1 MDTNVVILI
10 IGLAVVLLIAI
21 LLFWG
26 QRRGRPTEATFTLAE
41 LFSATVKVGPTPTD
55 TAEANKA
62 LREAEKQR
70 GVAPDVEAAVSP
82 PRAAHLARVLWVDD
96 NPDYNIYETVALERL
111 GRVVTKATSTDAG
124 LRYLSELDFALVIT
138 DLGRRD
144 DAKGGITLIKQMK
157 KLSST
162 LPVVVYTLNADQH
175 RHKVDEAMDAGAK
188 AVVETPGQLLRHV
201 DELLASSTATSRT
214 SPPSTPSTDA

>member
-21 LLFWG
+21 LLFRA
-26 QRRGRPTEATFTLAE
+26 QRHGSSVEATFTLAE
-41 LFSATVKVGPTPTD
+41 LFSAKVKVGPTPTD

-70 GVAPDVEAAVSP
+70 GAAPDAEAAVSP

-96 NPDYNIYETVALERL
+96 NPDNNLYETVALERL
-111 GRVVTKATSTDAG
+111 GRVVTKATSTKAG

-144 DAKGGITLIKQMK
+144 DAKGGITLIKRMQQ
-157 KLSST
+157 LSST
-162 LPVVVYTLNADQH
+162 LPVVVYTFNADQH
-175 RHKVDEAMDAGAK
+175 RDEVMDAGAK
-188 AVVETPGQLLRHV
+188 AVVDTPGQLLRHV
-201 DELLASSTATSRT
+201 DDLLASSTATSRT
-214 SPPSTPSTDA
+214 SPPSTTSTGA